1 MLGIFSVIGRYI
13 IRKHIAPFLF
23 GTFLVVFL
31 FLMQYLINY
40 LDKLVGKGLSAWII
54 IQLITY
60 HLGWMVV
67 LAIPMGVLFSTLM
80 AFGGL
85 SSNSE
90 ITVIKAS
97 GGSLISLMRPII
109 FFGVLLTIFVFWFN
123 DAILPETNHQAKVL
137 YSDITRKKPTFA
149 LEPGQFSNQITGY
162 TILSRFL
169 DSSSGKMTGVTIY
182 DNSKLGQQN
191 VISADSGYI
200 RPNVNFDKM
209 ILTLYNGEI
218 HQSFNLRPEIYRIIK
233 FKDAQIRIETEDFAF
248 KRSSGEMLSRGDREL
263 HISDMEKILAGLDSN
278 MTERQVDLDKL
289 LKQHLEL
296 ILYGKNNYNTYYQS
310 QIIKNDSLLNLHLN
324 ALKNAQMHIE
334 YFRNSVQANINMI
347 ESIRKRQNQYI
358 VEIQKKY
365 AIPFACL
372 IFVLIGAPLGIVI
385 RRGNFGLSAILS
397 LAFYIFYWVFLIG
410 GEKLADRDFI
420 SPTLSMWSANIIIGI
435 VGIILT
441 IRVNRE
447 SFKYP
452 VLDLLRKLKILKT

>member
-1 MLGIFSVIGRYI
+1 MLNIFSVFSRYVL
-13 IRKHIAPFLF
+13 RKHIAPFLF

-67 LAIPMGVLFSTLM
+67 LAVPMGVLFSTLM

-97 GGSLISLMRPII
+97 GGSLLSLMKPIM
-109 FFGVLLTIFVFWFN
+109 FFGILLTIFVFWFN

-137 YSDITRKKPTFA
+137 FSDITRKKPTFA

-162 TILSRFL
+162 TILSRYL
-169 DSSSGKMTGVTIY
+169 DSATGKMTGVTIY
-182 DNSKLGQQN
+182 DNSKLSQQN
-191 VISADSGYI
+191 IISADSGYI
-200 RPNVNFDKM
+200 KPNINFDKM
-209 ILTLYNGEI
+209 IVTLYNGEI
-218 HQSFNLRPEIYRIIK
+218 HQSFSTRPDIYRIIN

-248 KRSSGEMLSRGDREL
+248 TRSSADMLSRGDREL
-263 HISDMEKILAGLDSN
+263 HIADMEKILSGLDSN
-278 MTERQVDLDKL
+278 MNERQADLDKL
-289 LKQHLEL
+289 LNDHFEL
-296 ILYGKNNYNTYYQS
+296 ILHNKKNYNTFYQN
-310 QIIKNDSLLNLHLN
+310 QYVKNDTILNSHLN
-324 ALKNAQMHIE
+324 SLKNSQLQIE
-334 YFRNSVQANINMI
+334 YFRNEIQANINMI

-365 AIPFACL
+365 AIPFACF

-385 RRGNFGLSAILS
+385 RKGNFGLSAILS
-397 LAFYIFYWVFLIG
+397 LAFYIFYWIFLIG

-420 SPTLSMWSANIIIGI
+420 SPTLSMWSANILIGI
-435 VGIILT
+435 GGVLLT

-452 VLDLLRKLKILKT
+452 ILHFLRKIRIIKK